1 MAQPVSNTPS
11 VRSAQGYY
19 TVGTGFGIQNT
30 NTSYATANVPN
41 DNASTLLGV
50 DAVKYGLNPGTS
62 NQYTFAN
69 LPVRNNRANPLQPTA
84 VSQAPF
90 TVNAQDTLIFVCFEQ
105 GNSAVGIQPYGLT
118 KENLIVP
125 GPFLGSDTY
134 IGFGVTI
141 TAPSGATASSGTIVG
156 LLFLQRGNQ

>member
-1 MAQPVSNTPS
+1 LSPS
-11 VRSAQGYY
+11 
-19 TVGTGFGIQNT
+19 
-30 NTSYATANVPN
+30 
-41 DNASTLLGV
+41 AS
-50 DAVKYGLNPGTS
+50 
-62 NQYTFAN
+62 QQFTFSN
-69 LPVRNNRANPLQPTA
+69 LPLRNNRVNPLQPTA

-141 TAPSGATASSGTIVG
+141 TAPGGTMASSGTVVG
-156 LLFLQRGNQ
+156 LLFLQRGSA